1 MRILVSTDSEE
12 YAKIARE
19 YGAEVPFLR
28 PEEIS

>member
-1 MRILVSTDSEE
+1 MRIVVSTDSED

-28 PEEIS
+28 PSSIS